1 MSTEDLLEDDGYNVV
16 PEDEPEYT
24 GPGENQE
31 LEKPSKD
38 ELKVA
43 KWMKKNVKT
52 KKTKFLSHNVE
63 YFTSN
68 KAIDAL
74 MKSKFVEGSSPLFTT
89 REQAVDF
96 LDIMLEHKFFHRAKK
111 VPISIEELR
120 TTTKAT
126 TKEEGKKEGSA
137 DKSPST
143 SAAAAAKKDEKRELE
158 SNEAGEQSANNG
170 AGSDENG
177 GQSASGEKKEKK
189 KRKIRLDMH
198 PEQVFVDGSE
208 AYVWIFDPIPI
219 HYWIYGLVLL
229 LGAIGICM
237 FPLWPPMLRKGVYY
251 LSLAAAGFLVFIL
264 ALTVLRM
271 IIFTIVWAVTGAKLH
286 FWIFPNLTEDVGFF
300 ASFCPLYE
308 SKYVSGE
315 DDDDK
320 KSKKSKSKSKKSKE
334 KDSDLEDNDNEDV
347 PADTEPLEPEK
358 IEEIKEH
365 DADVLLRHRKVA
377 GSANEEEES
386 HSGSSSANEAA
397 QDSESAKCSQ
407 NHSESESD
415 GKDYEI
421 ISSSEVQNVK

>member
-1 MSTEDLLEDDGYNVV
+1 MSEKKRSRKRK
-16 PEDEPEYT
+16 EYT
-24 GPGENQE
+24 GPGEDQQV
-31 LEKPSKD
+31 EKPSKD
-38 ELKVA
+38 EIKVA

-63 YFTSN
+63 YFTSS

-74 MKSKFVEGSSPLFTT
+74 MKSKFVEGPSALFTT

-120 TTTKAT
+120 GSSAKTT
-126 TKEEGKKEGSA
+126 
-137 DKSPST
+137 ST
-143 SAAAAAKKDEKRELE
+143 SAASKKEDKKEDKSSKKDERKEAE
-158 SNEAGEQSANNG
+158 ANETAEQSGNNG

-177 GQSASGEKKEKK
+177 GTSASGEKKEKK

-264 ALTVLRM
+264 ALTVLRL
-271 IIFTIVWAVTGAKLH
+271 IIFTIVWAVTGGKLH
-286 FWIFPNLTEDVGFF
+286 LWIFPNLTEDVGFF
-300 ASFCPLYE
+300 ASFWPLYE
-308 SKYVSGE
+308 SKYVTGE
-315 DDDDK
+315 EDDK
-320 KSKKSKSKSKKSKE
+320 KSKKSKSKSKKKD
-334 KDSDLEDNDNEDV
+334 KDSDNEDNEDV
-347 PADTEPLEPEK
+347 PADVEPLEPEK

-365 DADVLLRHRKVA
+365 DADVLLRHRNVGGK
-377 GSANEEEES
+377 GDTEEDES
-386 HSGSSSANEAA
+386 HSGSSSANEGA
-397 QDSESAKCSQ
+397 QESESAKCSQ